1 MSSPP
6 LSFETAVARL
16 EQILEKMQS
25 SSAALEESL
34 ALYEEAEQL
43 LAFCTQRLQGAEQ
56 KVEMLIKKRNGE
68 LMLGADGKPIAQEFP
83 WNEGK

>member
-1 MSSPP
+1 MNAPP
-6 LSFETAVARL
+6 LSFEAAVTRL

-34 ALYEEAEQL
+34 ALYEEAEGL
-43 LAFCTQRLQGAEQ
+43 LAFCTNRLNGAEQ

-68 LMLGADGKPIAQEFP
+68 LVLGPDGKPATQEFP